1 MWGAYKQNKNVLD
14 WWDKTYLRNIEA
26 DKETQKECTAS
37 LDGLTSGG
45 GGGLKYRII
54 SLLQNRRVCF
64 WGAYNWGGGLK
75 PFTRKSDLIDFIL
88 SNARQF
94 YSSKEDPLGV
104 KGLKNYLP

>member
-1 MWGAYKQNKNVLD
+1 MHCFIRW
-14 WWDKTYLRNIEA
+14 TYI
-26 DKETQKECTAS
+26 
-37 LDGLTSGG
+37 GG
-45 GGGLKYRII
+45 GGVLKYRII

-64 WGAYNWGGGLK
+64 WGAYNWGGGVLK